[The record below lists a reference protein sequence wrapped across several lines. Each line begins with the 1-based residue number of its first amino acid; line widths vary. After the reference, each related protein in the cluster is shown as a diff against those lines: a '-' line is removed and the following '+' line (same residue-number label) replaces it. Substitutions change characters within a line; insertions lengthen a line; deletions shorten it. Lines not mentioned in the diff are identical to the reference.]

1 MPTTKKYAMSLGAS
15 LLVLAAATGLY
26 AADRTSIPPRKDY
39 APVAVALERII
50 AHELQDKQLPALSIA
65 LVDGNEIVWARGFGY
80 ADPPNKVPATAATVY
95 RVGSVSKLFTDIG
108 VMQMAER
115 GQIDIDAPV
124 SKYLPDF
131 RPANQFTK
139 PVTLRQLMSHR
150 SGLLR
155 EPPVGHYFDDT
166 GPSIAT
172 TVRSLN
178 GQPLIYEPE
187 TRVKYS
193 NAGVTVVGYV
203 LEYLNQQPF
212 AAYLK
217 QAVLEPM
224 GLQSSAFQPEAE
236 IKKRLAKA
244 YLWTYDGRVF
254 DAPTFNLGIAPA
266 GNMYSS
272 VTDLS
277 RFLTVLFNDGQ
288 GPGGPVLQARNS
300 APHVG
305 AAVSTA

>member
-39 APVAVALERII
+39 APVAVALERFI

-178 GQPLIYEPE
+178 GQPLIYEPGDSRE
-187 TRVKYS
+187 VFQRRS
-193 NAGVTVVGYV
+193 DCCRLRIG
-203 LEYLNQQPF
+203 
-212 AAYLK
+212 
-217 QAVLEPM
+217 VLEPTT
-224 GLQSSAFQPEAE
+224 LRRLPEAGSA
-236 IKKRLAKA
+236 RAH
-244 YLWTYDGRVF
+244 G
-254 DAPTFNLGIAPA
+254 PA
-266 GNMYSS
+266 IQ
-272 VTDLS
+272 
-277 RFLTVLFNDGQ
+277 R
-288 GPGGPVLQARNS
+288 
-300 APHVG
+300 
-305 AAVSTA
+305 VSTRSGDQEEARESLSMDLRRPRF